1 MVEQG
6 AAPRP
11 HQVAEYRP
19 DTDAWTLLPP
29 STVGFWDPCWFFTD
43 GRLVIVS
50 QDARAGRTGLARPVG
65 GQLDLT
71 TGRWS
76 SVPQVTPA
84 FLAGAGCPLPRLGVG
99 PEWIGGGGSVLVSL
113 EPAATAHV
121 ANCADLAE
129 PQVGA
134 WVGADIVIWGGPDA
148 TMGGT

>member
-99 PEWIGGGGSVLVSL
+99 PEWIGGGAPSSSRSSRRRPRTSPTAPTSPNRRWERGSERTS
-113 EPAATAHV
+113 
-121 ANCADLAE
+121 
-129 PQVGA
+129 
-134 WVGADIVIWGGPDA
+134 
-148 TMGGT
+148 